1 MDSTSKITYQNP
13 QPCLAVIL
21 RYFQELCCV
30 TLERVRAS
38 ILGTYRS
45 RDGGTVFTF
54 IKSMADA
61 RSFGC
66 NTARE
71 PCLEEWAGSGHV
83 EMGTGL
89 ALQKKSYKTVSVP

>member
-1 MDSTSKITYQNP
+1 M
-13 QPCLAVIL
+13 
-21 RYFQELCCV
+21 

-38 ILGTYRS
+38 ILGTHRS

-71 PCLEEWAGSGHV
+71 PCLEDWAGSGHV

-89 ALQKKSYKTVSVP
+89 VLQKKSYKTVSVP